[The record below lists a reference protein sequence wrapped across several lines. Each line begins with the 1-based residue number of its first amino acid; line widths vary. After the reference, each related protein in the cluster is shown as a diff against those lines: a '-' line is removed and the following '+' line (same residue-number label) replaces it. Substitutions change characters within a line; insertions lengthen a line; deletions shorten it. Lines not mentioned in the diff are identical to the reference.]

1 MRSFFRIFIVTLLVL
16 LGGRML
22 DVAYRAQQTA
32 PEIPALQELRES
44 EDNGTK
50 PTQLNRRDAIQA
62 EACTYSPSGGFSQNA
77 RTRTNSGVKRLP
89 VFRKTAFVRGSS
101 FIDTANSIG
110 YILSACSHPSG
121 TLSRRGHFIIL
132 RHFRI

>member
-1 MRSFFRIFIVTLLVL
+1 MRSYFRIFIVTLLVL

-22 DVAYRAQQTA
+22 DVAYIAQQTA
-32 PEIPALQELRES
+32 PALPALHELRES
-44 EDNGTK
+44 EDKDTK
-50 PTQLNRRDAIQA
+50 PPQLNRHDAIQA
-62 EACTYSPSGGFSQNA
+62 DACTYSPSGSFSQNA
-77 RTRTNSGVKRLP
+77 RTRTNSNVKRLP

-101 FIDTANSIG
+101 FINTANSIG
-110 YILSACSHPSG
+110 YILSLCSHPSG

>member
-1 MRSFFRIFIVTLLVL
+1 
-16 LGGRML
+16 ML
-22 DVAYRAQQTA
+22 DVACRAQLAATA
-32 PEIPALQELRES
+32 VPALQELRES
-44 EDNGTK
+44 EDDGTAS
-50 PTQLNRRDAIQA
+50 TRFSRRDALQPD
-62 EACTYSPSGGFSQNA
+62 ACTYSPSGNFSQTA
-77 RTRTNSGVKRLP
+77 RTRTSSTSRCLP

-110 YILSACSHPSG
+110 YILSETSFPSG